1 MSLKLGGL
9 SRVLLASGLRRLG
22 HWNTHL
28 GLVPLPGCG
37 GGLSSSPRDL
47 LTGSLSPEVGR
58 TTGSWRLVWGLSL
71 AHGSAGPSDTR
82 GDRSAEQLDM
92 PVWA

>member
-1 MSLKLGGL
+1 M
-9 SRVLLASGLRRLG
+9 LLALGLQSLG

-37 GGLSSSPRDL
+37 GGLSSSQRDL
-47 LTGSLSPEVGR
+47 LTGSLSPEVVR
-58 TTGSWRLVWGLSL
+58 TTGSWRLAWGLRL
-71 AHGSAGPSDTR
+71 AHGSASPADTQ